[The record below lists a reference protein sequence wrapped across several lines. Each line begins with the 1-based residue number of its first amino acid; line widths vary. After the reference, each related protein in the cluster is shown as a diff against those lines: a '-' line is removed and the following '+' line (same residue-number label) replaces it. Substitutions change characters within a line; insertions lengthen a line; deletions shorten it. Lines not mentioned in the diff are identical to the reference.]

1 MIKKANDRKA
11 FQKVSDELN
20 HDITIPV
27 DIESIE
33 LLLKILKPAYKL
45 NIMLQSA
52 KSSIGDLVP
61 FLVGLN
67 FHWKK
72 LLQKLNLPLIK
83 GQFLIILISEFDH
96 QFE

>member
-1 MIKKANDRKA
+1 
-11 FQKVSDELN
+11 
-20 HDITIPV
+20 
-27 DIESIE
+27 
-33 LLLKILKPAYKL
+33 
-45 NIMLQSA
+45 MLQSA